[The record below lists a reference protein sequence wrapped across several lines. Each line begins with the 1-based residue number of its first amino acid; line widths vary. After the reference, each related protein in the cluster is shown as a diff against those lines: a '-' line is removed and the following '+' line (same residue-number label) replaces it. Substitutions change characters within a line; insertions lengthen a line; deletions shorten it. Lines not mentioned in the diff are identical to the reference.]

1 MYERSAKE
9 RVLDFNMV
17 EKSLTLEEAKQEA
30 GRCLRCDHLGCG
42 AFKGGRVD
50 KW

>member
-1 MYERSAKE
+1 
-9 RVLDFNMV
+9 MV